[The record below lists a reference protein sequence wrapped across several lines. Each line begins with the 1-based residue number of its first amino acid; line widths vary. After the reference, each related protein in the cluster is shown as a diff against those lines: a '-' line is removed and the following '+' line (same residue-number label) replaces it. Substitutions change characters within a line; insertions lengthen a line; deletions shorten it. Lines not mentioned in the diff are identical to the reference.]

1 MGLKCRISYSASG
14 QATVTDA
21 NGNASKLFADAL
33 AVTQD
38 QNAALNIWA
47 SAYTP
52 EFQETFGTTSQTE
65 EPPVLQVVKYY
76 QSLKQLDGRLEPK
89 ELFEVRQMMRTA
101 GISNLS
107 DFSSTLKAIFLQG
120 DVPGIDENLA
130 IESGL
135 FLPEDLNSIDLPK
148 VVDLIARM
156 EGETLS
162 NDFEVEPQDS
172 EILYRDT
179 AHKNIFGA
187 SETVTIEQIDSE
199 VIDLIDNFQSEE
211 EFYDKLQELP
221 YSDFTARFYEDEAF
235 ANEYMAKFQGLVKVP
250 VIEER
255 AGELVSDVTPTFST
269 VKNTILDGLDSI
281 TIDAD
286 ISFIN
291 SIADNIWEV
300 NAETVSSVVQ
310 EIEAELATKNID
322 IIGLHSITTD
332 KATLLEML
340 NAASVMVENPTD
352 TNILAFSQ
360 VYDKTF
366 LRQPAKKVAKVPGN
380 LQGLTLVSMYSAKT
394 DQQLFDQHGLIKVG
408 DNLYHKV
415 DLTADISEAYEYLYQ
430 QMREGAFQI
439 PYQYRTETNMD
450 NKPAVL
456 QDIAEFVNARETGL
470 GFYNEKASLY
480 QVVFGHPEINLVK
493 ESDMATSALS
503 TLTTNE
509 VYLKTDFVSDFYS
522 MILQEKL
529 ADSPVYRNTLSKF
542 SVTDNDI
549 TLTSDLVSDL
559 TDIPMYQELMDYIK
573 LRKNSSMKK
582 FLPAEMMGDTNEAFS
597 AYNFPTT
604 IAQYTG
610 TKAETQ
616 NLVVTPPI
624 LDDFIRIED
633 TVYQKVKVSQT
644 ANVFLRLKPN
654 NNSAYYTTTPPFA
667 NFTQEQIDRA
677 AQTDMVT
684 NTKLTGKD
692 ITARKE
698 KSGVLSRLVNNIK
711 ARSASLVSK
720 AQQQTTKAFET
731 NLVEFLR
738 QKGLP
743 VVTDLAEMKAAL
755 AELGIDSVNQMFRF
769 QDMGVNQ
776 RYTIQIN
783 GNKLTV
789 RDMPG
794 GNIKTAKQA
803 YGTANGMFQRIRKY
817 VQGKTGPMFRENM
830 VVLSGTTITLNIPAD
845 MPERVQQ
852 MMEMEAEI
860 ARILEEQKQAEKLED
875 YNPTKEE
882 LERGVS
888 PDVLKDLGYDM
899 LQTPAGTI
907 LGFEYKGTIYL
918 DPTVLNNVT
927 TLHELTHV
935 FQALVKAR
943 ANAGDTQAQKILQKR
958 EEVFGAMA
966 REWEVFHKMTND
978 PSATGLT
985 PLQPGEVAPQFQLG
999 LINLTEQEVL
1009 KYGRAGID
1017 NKYEAQAIKQIG
1029 LQGTN
1034 FDKASIQERIK
1045 KETDD
1050 LLKRTTD
1057 YVFSEDSKAIDGAIQ
1072 NEIDTMINQGSS
1084 NEQVEQAKKALQPG
1098 RQRDRVIGEYKKA
1111 QLDTIKQW
1119 TDYLSQSD
1127 YSDAFKYLMLD
1138 AVLTNNYNF
1147 KTDEY
1152 QKRNKKTIRNFT
1164 PFDAGTLAELYAS
1177 ESNALLKDYVKIQV
1191 ENTANIVDT
1200 SKFSST
1206 GEGEWLK
1213 FNGGSETSEE
1223 EIAQNAN
1230 KLSQLVQNTYWCTKT
1245 NAKGQLEDG
1254 DFYVYATK
1262 NTDGSYSPRVAVRME
1277 GDQVGEVRGNASA
1290 KQDLEP
1296 EMLPVAEKFLKEE
1309 IPNNS
1314 GKQWLDSIA
1323 YNTKVKDYTEK
1334 IKGKTLDLAD
1344 IREYADIL
1352 KDAQKYS
1359 VDYGENGLVTTLNET
1374 IKKAKFSVPV
1384 AFNSKEINAET
1395 VALIGNFEFPDLDR
1409 ADLGDLQIIT
1419 GDAYFYGAKNIKVEK
1434 LKSIGGDVVLNESYI
1449 EDLGSIE
1456 TIGGSLYLRGS
1467 QVTSLGSLQ
1476 SIGGDVVFVSSKL
1489 ENLGALKSIGGKADF
1504 RSSKVSNLGALE
1516 NIGWN
1521 AFFTNSSVTDLKNL
1535 KNIGGDLDL
1544 GGSSVTSLGSLENIG
1559 GDAIFED
1566 LSGAY
1571 LDTEPSRITKPT
1583 YLTTLGQ
1590 LKSIGR
1596 NAYLTDPNI
1605 TDIGALEYVGGDAR
1619 FSGSGIRN
1627 LSSLKEIGRS
1637 AIFRDSAVED
1647 LGKLESIGGNADF
1660 VDSKVQDLGGLK
1672 SIGRLTLFEGK
1683 PELRDQYIQR
1693 QRELQIKTRQTGEV
1707 APQFQFIGEGNRLTN
1722 NDRAALTLAKQLEA
1736 DNKTPEEIY
1745 QKTNWLKTNQ
1755 DIWIREIGDLK
1766 VIPPTEK
1773 ELNTEV
1779 KNILRNREVVYEVE
1793 DLFDT
1798 SEIGNRYN
1806 FDNLKIKVAYE
1817 RNEKN
1822 QTISFASINSKGER
1836 SITTL
1841 IKGSEDYLRRYI
1853 GGENI
1858 GEIVISRRGSG
1869 STDRITAVQSFQ
1881 SIINHEF
1888 QHILQAQDNTRKVGN
1903 SLNDIVKFFI
1913 RKNISAF
1920 PDIESISRDEVL
1932 NRLERIYQKEDFAK
1946 YAETLYRNSI
1956 GERQATEVELRMFD
1970 KSTLPENFEGAFN
1983 IDTQDVQNG
1992 TASFQAAREMVDAR
2006 GSKIVDAAGELLV
2019 VYRSQKDSR
2028 KQTTSR
2034 QSGMKGIYFSA
2045 NEESTKI
2052 YGDKTK
2058 AYYLDI
2064 KNPLVLKDTEW
2075 NLSLIPEYL
2084 YQDLIRKGYD
2094 GAVWLQNGEM
2104 YEIVAFQDDQVIPI
2118 ENNYLSYQAA
2128 REMVDAIGLDL
2139 SAPVYAQRQ
2148 GESDTDYHNRLVNE
2162 VEAYVAAPEI
2172 AQKLEELRQ
2181 TNPSLWS
2188 RITDFLKNLTT
2199 WLKTQ
2204 IGLSDY
2210 DGDIMNMTKEE
2221 YTSALGVSILKEEY
2235 DDLFVPNNSNKIA
2248 NEVINAT
2255 VVLDS
2260 QVEMI
2265 SLQTEEA
2272 QDALYNKIDN
2282 CG

>member
-14 QATVTDA
+14 QAMVTDA

-52 EFQETFGTTSQTE
+52 EFQETFGTTSQVE
-65 EPPVLQVVKYY
+65 EPPVLQVIKYY

-107 DFSSTLKAIFLQG
+107 DFSSALKAIFLQG

-135 FLPEDLNSIDLPK
+135 FLSEDLNSIDLPK

-211 EFYDKLQELP
+211 EFYNKLQELP

-291 SIADNIWEV
+291 SIADNIWEA
-300 NAETVSSVVQ
+300 NAEKVSSVVQ

-366 LRQPAKKVAKVPGN
+366 LRQPAKKVVKVPGN

-493 ESDMATSALS
+493 ESNMATSALS

-692 ITARKE
+692 ITTRKE

-769 QDMGVNQ
+769 QDMGVKP
-776 RYTIQIN
+776 TVSIDFN

-789 RDMPG
+789 TPSSSSK
-794 GNIKTAKQA
+794 IKTPQQA
-803 YGTANGMFQRIRKY
+803 YGVANSIFQKVRKY
-817 VQGKTGPMFRENM
+817 VQDTTGPLFRENM
-830 VVLSGTTITLNIPAD
+830 VVREGTTVTLNIPAD
-845 MPERVQQ
+845 MQERVEQ
-852 MMEMEAEI
+852 MRAVEEEI
-860 ARILEEQKQAEKLED
+860 ARIIDEQKQENSLED
-875 YNPTKEE
+875 YNPAQAE
-882 LERGVS
+882 LDRGVS
-888 PDVLKDLGYDM
+888 PDVLKDLGYNM
-899 LQTPAGTI
+899 LQTPAGSI

-918 DPTVLNNVT
+918 DPTLLNNVT

-966 REWEVFHKMTND
+966 REWEVFHKMASD
-978 PSATGLT
+978 PSAAGLT
-985 PLQPGEVAPQFQLG
+985 PLQQGEVAPQFQLG

-1045 KETDD
+1045 KEIND

-1098 RQRDRVIGEYKKA
+1098 RQRDRIIDEYKKA

-1127 YSDAFKYLMLD
+1127 YSDAFKYLILD

-1334 IKGKTLDLAD
+1334 IKGKELNLAD
-1344 IREYADIL
+1344 IQEYADIL
-1352 KDAQKYS
+1352 KDAKKYS
-1359 VDYGENGLVTTLNET
+1359 VDYGENGLVTTLNDT
-1374 IKKAKFSVPV
+1374 IKKSKFSVPV

-1467 QVTSLGSLQ
+1467 QVISLGSLQ

-1516 NIGWN
+1516 NIGGN

-1535 KNIGGDLDL
+1535 KNIGGDLNL

-1596 NAYLTDPNI
+1596 NAYLTDPSI
-1605 TDIGALEYVGGDAR
+1605 TDIGALKYVGGDAR

-1637 AIFRDSAVED
+1637 AIFRYSAVED

-1660 VDSKVQDLGGLK
+1660 VDSKVQDLGILK
-1672 SIGRLTLFEGK
+1672 SIGGLTLFEGK

-1693 QRELQIKTRQTGEV
+1693 QKEYY
-1707 APQFQFIGEGNRLTN
+1707 ANRGQS
-1722 NDRAALTLAKQLEA
+1722 K
-1736 DNKTPEEIY
+1736 DN
-1745 QKTNWLKTNQ
+1745 
-1755 DIWIREIGDLK
+1755 G
-1766 VIPPTEK
+1766 
-1773 ELNTEV
+1773 
-1779 KNILRNREVVYEVE
+1779 
-1793 DLFDT
+1793 
-1798 SEIGNRYN
+1798 
-1806 FDNLKIKVAYE
+1806 
-1817 RNEKN
+1817 
-1822 QTISFASINSKGER
+1822 
-1836 SITTL
+1836 
-1841 IKGSEDYLRRYI
+1841 
-1853 GGENI
+1853 
-1858 GEIVISRRGSG
+1858 
-1869 STDRITAVQSFQ
+1869 
-1881 SIINHEF
+1881 
-1888 QHILQAQDNTRKVGN
+1888 
-1903 SLNDIVKFFI
+1903 
-1913 RKNISAF
+1913 
-1920 PDIESISRDEVL
+1920 
-1932 NRLERIYQKEDFAK
+1932 
-1946 YAETLYRNSI
+1946 
-1956 GERQATEVELRMFD
+1956 
-1970 KSTLPENFEGAFN
+1970 
-1983 IDTQDVQNG
+1983 
-1992 TASFQAAREMVDAR
+1992 ASFQASREMV
-2006 GSKIVDAAGELLV
+2006 E
-2019 VYRSQKDSR
+2019 
-2028 KQTTSR
+2028 
-2034 QSGMKGIYFSA
+2034 
-2045 NEESTKI
+2045 
-2052 YGDKTK
+2052 
-2058 AYYLDI
+2058 
-2064 KNPLVLKDTEW
+2064 
-2075 NLSLIPEYL
+2075 
-2084 YQDLIRKGYD
+2084 
-2094 GAVWLQNGEM
+2094 
-2104 YEIVAFQDDQVIPI
+2104 
-2118 ENNYLSYQAA
+2118 
-2128 REMVDAIGLDL
+2128 AIGLDL

-2148 GESDTDYHNRLVNE
+2148 GESDADYHNRLVNE

-2181 TNPSLWS
+2181 TNPGLWS

>member
-14 QATVTDA
+14 QAMVTDA

-65 EPPVLQVVKYY
+65 EPAVLQVVKYY

-89 ELFEVRQMMRTA
+89 ELFEVRQMMRTS

-211 EFYDKLQELP
+211 EFYNKLQELP

-291 SIADNIWEV
+291 SIADNIWEA

-352 TNILAFSQ
+352 ANILAFSQ
-360 VYDKTF
+360 VYDKIF
-366 LRQPAKKVAKVPGN
+366 LRQPAKKVVKVPGN

-610 TKAETQ
+610 AKAETQ

-633 TVYQKVKVSQT
+633 TVYQKVKVSET

-654 NNSAYYTTTPPFA
+654 NNSAYYTTTPAFT

-692 ITARKE
+692 INARKE

-711 ARSASLVSK
+711 ARSASLVSQ
-720 AQQQTTKAFET
+720 AQQQATKAFET

-769 QDMGVNQ
+769 QDMGVKP
-776 RYTIQIN
+776 TVSIDLN

-789 RDMPG
+789 TPSSSSK
-794 GNIKTAKQA
+794 IKTPQQA
-803 YGTANGMFQRIRKY
+803 YGVANSIFQKVRKY
-817 VQGKTGPMFRENM
+817 VQDTTGPLFRENM
-830 VVLSGTTITLNIPAD
+830 VVREGTTVTLNIPVD
-845 MPERVQQ
+845 MQERVEQ
-852 MMEMEAEI
+852 MRAVEEEI
-860 ARILEEQKQAEKLED
+860 ARIIDEQKQENSLED
-875 YNPTKEE
+875 YNPAQAE
-882 LERGVS
+882 LDRGVS
-888 PDVLKDLGYDM
+888 PDVLKDLGYNM
-899 LQTPAGTI
+899 LQTPAGSI

-918 DPTVLNNVT
+918 DPALLNNVT

-943 ANAGDTQAQKILQKR
+943 SNAGDTQAQKILQKR
-958 EEVFGAMA
+958 EEIFGAMA
-966 REWEVFHKMTND
+966 REWEVFHKT
-978 PSATGLT
+978 
-985 PLQPGEVAPQFQLG
+985 LG
-999 LINLTEQEVL
+999 AEPNFTRTFNALMV
-1009 KYGRAGID
+1009 GID
-1017 NKYEAQAIKQIG
+1017 GGYNLNSPEGATTVVGLLNMAKKLEQVYGIQKTDWVEAQTEKGLVSRRAVKNRLFKDKTLSLTREEKAAIEKVS
-1029 LQGTN
+1029 N
-1034 FDKASIQERIK
+1034 NQERVRDVLLRIK
-1045 KETDD
+1045 YRTGWSRGADGQWRYEIEDKDAKVNLS
-1050 LLKRTTD
+1050 LLKRNRGFFADEMTLEEVLNHPELYDAYPRLRNVEVVVWNDIDFADAQYSRKSNVININLATLPE
-1057 YVFSEDSKAIDGAIQ
+1057 SQIKAKLLHEVQHAIQ
-1072 NEIDTMINQGSS
+1072 NLEGFATVGAAEMAQMGMAGQIPGLSREGYDTIEEAAYEGVRS
-1084 NEQVEQAKKALQPG
+1084 
-1098 RQRDRVIGEYKKA
+1098 IA
-1111 QLDTIKQW
+1111 QL
-1119 TDYLSQSD
+1119 
-1127 YSDAFKYLMLD
+1127 
-1138 AVLTNNYNF
+1138 V
-1147 KTDEY
+1147 EEG
-1152 QKRNKKTIRNFT
+1152 KTIVDILEGNYSQFFFGENPKTLIEYYILENPELGEVFT
-1164 PFDAGTLAELYAS
+1164 KTEDASKEVQ
-1177 ESNALLKDYVKIQV
+1177 ERF
-1191 ENTANIVDT
+1191 ANIIISDLSSILDTKPAFDLYLNNISEVEARNVEARLKLTPEERKNSLLQDTEDVARDEQITIENGAGKTVVGDYPLFQVDAYHGT
-1200 SKFSST
+1200 PYSFDRFSTEAIGT
-1206 GEGEWLK
+1206 GEGRQAFGWGLYFTDLKSIAENYANAVTDQNYFNKFLDAISKSATTNGISLAKVGDVLDLSRNNSYDYDTTQEAAQKAGDDEILRLVQENKEFYQKKSKNLYKVSIHKGKTPSEYTWLIWDK
-1213 FNGGSETSEE
+1213 
-1223 EIAQNAN
+1223 
-1230 KLSQLVQNTYWCTKT
+1230 KLS
-1245 NAKGQLEDG
+1245 
-1254 DFYVYATK
+1254 
-1262 NTDGSYSPRVAVRME
+1262 P
-1277 GDQVGEVRGNASA
+1277 EV
-1290 KQDLEP
+1290 K
-1296 EMLPVAEKFLKEE
+1296 
-1309 IPNNS
+1309 
-1314 GKQWLDSIA
+1314 
-1323 YNTKVKDYTEK
+1323 EK
-1334 IKGKTLDLAD
+1334 IKKGIENRNFQARETELLSLYDQNFNQIKDKISDKRALNFVIEKFDKSPSYEKVVKELTEDEINTLKTLSDTYQELNRV
-1344 IREYADIL
+1344 REIL
-1352 KDAQKYS
+1352 DFDYQLNNFNGNNIYS
-1359 VDYGENGLVTTLNET
+1359 QLRSILGSSKEASLFLLENGIDGVKYPAESISRGATSDTARGFNYVVFDENAVTIEEVVSFQILGEKGAAALDATQEATFRIDNLQLAREMEQANKT
-1374 IKKAKFSVPV
+1374 A
-1384 AFNSKEINAET
+1384 KEIRLATGWEKGADNLWRYEVLDGET
-1395 VALIGNFEFPDLDR
+1395 TEKFQEYVKKPTLYKDGIK
-1409 ADLGDLQIIT
+1409 LQ
-1419 GDAYFYGAKNIKVEK
+1419 E
-1434 LKSIGGDVVLNESYI
+1434 
-1449 EDLGSIE
+1449 
-1456 TIGGSLYLRGS
+1456 
-1467 QVTSLGSLQ
+1467 
-1476 SIGGDVVFVSSKL
+1476 
-1489 ENLGALKSIGGKADF
+1489 
-1504 RSSKVSNLGALE
+1504 ALE
-1516 NIGWN
+1516 NTEIF
-1521 AFFTNSSVTDLKNL
+1521 AAYANL
-1535 KNIGGDLDL
+1535 KNIEVVLYMANDGTRGVYDSGKKKIFLNLFTGGANKSNLLHEVQHAIQSMEGFALGGDPATMTTKDEALQFLVTNLPELTREQKSQLRATFKNNGLSISTNFYFDVISDDSNKLEDVIAKLEIMDKAFPNEDYKSVIDALDL
-1544 GGSSVTSLGSLENIG
+1544 RIMEMAGTDVAFEKYKKLAGEVEARNVQTRTNMSPEQRRQTLLSQTEDIAREDQIILQSLTIG
-1559 GDAIFED
+1559 FQANE
-1566 LSGAY
+1566 
-1571 LDTEPSRITKPT
+1571 
-1583 YLTTLGQ
+1583 
-1590 LKSIGR
+1590 
-1596 NAYLTDPNI
+1596 
-1605 TDIGALEYVGGDAR
+1605 
-1619 FSGSGIRN
+1619 
-1627 LSSLKEIGRS
+1627 
-1637 AIFRDSAVED
+1637 
-1647 LGKLESIGGNADF
+1647 
-1660 VDSKVQDLGGLK
+1660 
-1672 SIGRLTLFEGK
+1672 
-1683 PELRDQYIQR
+1683 ELRD
-1693 QRELQIKTRQTGEV
+1693 
-1707 APQFQFIGEGNRLTN
+1707 
-1722 NDRAALTLAKQLEA
+1722 TL
-1736 DNKTPEEIY
+1736 
-1745 QKTNWLKTNQ
+1745 
-1755 DIWIREIGDLK
+1755 
-1766 VIPPTEK
+1766 
-1773 ELNTEV
+1773 
-1779 KNILRNREVVYEVE
+1779 
-1793 DLFDT
+1793 
-1798 SEIGNRYN
+1798 
-1806 FDNLKIKVAYE
+1806 
-1817 RNEKN
+1817 
-1822 QTISFASINSKGER
+1822 
-1836 SITTL
+1836 
-1841 IKGSEDYLRRYI
+1841 
-1853 GGENI
+1853 
-1858 GEIVISRRGSG
+1858 
-1869 STDRITAVQSFQ
+1869 
-1881 SIINHEF
+1881 
-1888 QHILQAQDNTRKVGN
+1888 
-1903 SLNDIVKFFI
+1903 
-1913 RKNISAF
+1913 
-1920 PDIESISRDEVL
+1920 
-1932 NRLERIYQKEDFAK
+1932 
-1946 YAETLYRNSI
+1946 
-1956 GERQATEVELRMFD
+1956 
-1970 KSTLPENFEGAFN
+1970 
-1983 IDTQDVQNG
+1983 
-1992 TASFQAAREMVDAR
+1992 
-2006 GSKIVDAAGELLV
+2006 
-2019 VYRSQKDSR
+2019 
-2028 KQTTSR
+2028 
-2034 QSGMKGIYFSA
+2034 
-2045 NEESTKI
+2045 
-2052 YGDKTK
+2052 
-2058 AYYLDI
+2058 
-2064 KNPLVLKDTEW
+2064 
-2075 NLSLIPEYL
+2075 
-2084 YQDLIRKGYD
+2084 
-2094 GAVWLQNGEM
+2094 
-2104 YEIVAFQDDQVIPI
+2104 
-2118 ENNYLSYQAA
+2118 
-2128 REMVDAIGLDL
+2128 GLDL

-2181 TNPSLWS
+2181 TNPGLWS

-2210 DGDIMNMTKEE
+2210 EGDIMNMTKEE

>member
-14 QATVTDA
+14 QAMVTDA

-52 EFQETFGTTSQTE
+52 EFQETFGTASQTE

-89 ELFEVRQMMRTA
+89 ELFEVRQMMRTS
-101 GISNLS
+101 GIRNLS
-107 DFSSTLKAIFLQG
+107 DFSATLKSIFLQG

-221 YSDFTARFYEDEAF
+221 YSDFTARFYEDETF

-300 NAETVSSVVQ
+300 NAEKVSSVVQ

-322 IIGLHSITTD
+322 IIGLHNITTD

-352 TNILAFSQ
+352 ANILAFSQ
-360 VYDKTF
+360 VYDKIF
-366 LRQPAKKVAKVPGN
+366 LRQPAKKVVKVPGN

-430 QMREGAFQI
+430 QMRERAFQI

-480 QVVFGHPEINLVK
+480 QVVFGHPAINLVK
-493 ESDMATSALS
+493 ESDMATSALN

-582 FLPAEMMGDTNEAFS
+582 FLPTGMMGDTNAAFS

-633 TVYQKVKVSQT
+633 TVYQKVKVSET

-698 KSGVLSRLVNNIK
+698 KSGVLSRLVNSIK
-711 ARSASLVSK
+711 TRSASLVSQ
-720 AQQQTTKAFET
+720 AQQQATKAFET

-769 QDMGVNQ
+769 EDMGVKP
-776 RYTIQIN
+776 TVSIDLN

-789 RDMPG
+789 TPSSSSK
-794 GNIKTAKQA
+794 IKTPQQA
-803 YGTANGMFQRIRKY
+803 YGVANSIFQKVRKY
-817 VQGKTGPMFRENM
+817 VQDTTGPLFRENM
-830 VVLSGTTITLNIPAD
+830 VVREGTTVTLNIPAD
-845 MPERVQQ
+845 MQERVEQ
-852 MMEMEAEI
+852 MRAVEEEI
-860 ARILEEQKQAEKLED
+860 ARIIDEQKQENSLED
-875 YNPTKEE
+875 YNPAQAE
-882 LERGVS
+882 LDRGVS
-888 PDVLKDLGYDM
+888 PDVLKDLGYNM
-899 LQTPAGTI
+899 LQTPAGSI

-918 DPTVLNNVT
+918 DPALLNNVT

-935 FQALVKAR
+935 FQILVKAR

-966 REWEVFHKMTND
+966 REWEVFHKMTSD

-985 PLQPGEVAPQFQLG
+985 PLQPGEVAPQFQ
-999 LINLTEQEVL
+999 
-1009 KYGRAGID
+1009 
-1017 NKYEAQAIKQIG
+1017 
-1029 LQGTN
+1029 
-1034 FDKASIQERIK
+1034 
-1045 KETDD
+1045 
-1050 LLKRTTD
+1050 
-1057 YVFSEDSKAIDGAIQ
+1057 
-1072 NEIDTMINQGSS
+1072 
-1084 NEQVEQAKKALQPG
+1084 
-1098 RQRDRVIGEYKKA
+1098 
-1111 QLDTIKQW
+1111 
-1119 TDYLSQSD
+1119 
-1127 YSDAFKYLMLD
+1127 
-1138 AVLTNNYNF
+1138 
-1147 KTDEY
+1147 
-1152 QKRNKKTIRNFT
+1152 
-1164 PFDAGTLAELYAS
+1164 
-1177 ESNALLKDYVKIQV
+1177 
-1191 ENTANIVDT
+1191 
-1200 SKFSST
+1200 
-1206 GEGEWLK
+1206 
-1213 FNGGSETSEE
+1213 
-1223 EIAQNAN
+1223 
-1230 KLSQLVQNTYWCTKT
+1230 
-1245 NAKGQLEDG
+1245 
-1254 DFYVYATK
+1254 
-1262 NTDGSYSPRVAVRME
+1262 
-1277 GDQVGEVRGNASA
+1277 
-1290 KQDLEP
+1290 
-1296 EMLPVAEKFLKEE
+1296 
-1309 IPNNS
+1309 
-1314 GKQWLDSIA
+1314 
-1323 YNTKVKDYTEK
+1323 
-1334 IKGKTLDLAD
+1334 
-1344 IREYADIL
+1344 
-1352 KDAQKYS
+1352 
-1359 VDYGENGLVTTLNET
+1359 
-1374 IKKAKFSVPV
+1374 
-1384 AFNSKEINAET
+1384 
-1395 VALIGNFEFPDLDR
+1395 
-1409 ADLGDLQIIT
+1409 
-1419 GDAYFYGAKNIKVEK
+1419 
-1434 LKSIGGDVVLNESYI
+1434 
-1449 EDLGSIE
+1449 
-1456 TIGGSLYLRGS
+1456 
-1467 QVTSLGSLQ
+1467 
-1476 SIGGDVVFVSSKL
+1476 
-1489 ENLGALKSIGGKADF
+1489 
-1504 RSSKVSNLGALE
+1504 
-1516 NIGWN
+1516 
-1521 AFFTNSSVTDLKNL
+1521 
-1535 KNIGGDLDL
+1535 
-1544 GGSSVTSLGSLENIG
+1544 
-1559 GDAIFED
+1559 
-1566 LSGAY
+1566 
-1571 LDTEPSRITKPT
+1571 
-1583 YLTTLGQ
+1583 
-1590 LKSIGR
+1590 
-1596 NAYLTDPNI
+1596 
-1605 TDIGALEYVGGDAR
+1605 
-1619 FSGSGIRN
+1619 
-1627 LSSLKEIGRS
+1627 
-1637 AIFRDSAVED
+1637 
-1647 LGKLESIGGNADF
+1647 
-1660 VDSKVQDLGGLK
+1660 
-1672 SIGRLTLFEGK
+1672 
-1683 PELRDQYIQR
+1683 
-1693 QRELQIKTRQTGEV
+1693 
-1707 APQFQFIGEGNRLTN
+1707 FIGEGNRLTN
-1722 NDRAALTLAKQLEA
+1722 NDKAALTLAKQLEA

-1755 DIWIREIGDLK
+1755 GIWIREIGDLK

-1779 KNILRNREVVYEVE
+1779 KNILKNKEVVYDVE
-1793 DLFDT
+1793 DLFDI

-1806 FDNLKIKVAYE
+1806 FDNLKIKVTYE

-1822 QTISFASINSKGER
+1822 QTISFASINSQGER

-1841 IKGSEDYLRRYI
+1841 IKGSEDYLRRYL

-1858 GEIVISRRGSG
+1858 GEIVISRRGPRG
-1869 STDRITAVQSFQ
+1869 TARITAVQSFQ

-1888 QHILQAQDNTRKVGN
+1888 QHILQAQDSTRKIGN
-1903 SLNDIVKFFI
+1903 SFNEIVKFFI

-1920 PDIESISRDEVL
+1920 PDIESISRDEIF
-1932 NRLERIYQKEDFAK
+1932 NRLERIYQKEDFTK

-1983 IDTQDVQNG
+1983 VDIQDVQTG
-1992 TASFQAAREMVDAR
+1992 TASFQIDE
-2006 GSKIVDAAGELLV
+2006 EL
-2019 VYRSQKDSR
+2019 R
-2028 KQTTSR
+2028 
-2034 QSGMKGIYFSA
+2034 
-2045 NEESTKI
+2045 
-2052 YGDKTK
+2052 
-2058 AYYLDI
+2058 
-2064 KNPLVLKDTEW
+2064 DT
-2075 NLSLIPEYL
+2075 L
-2084 YQDLIRKGYD
+2084 
-2094 GAVWLQNGEM
+2094 
-2104 YEIVAFQDDQVIPI
+2104 
-2118 ENNYLSYQAA
+2118 
-2128 REMVDAIGLDL
+2128 GLDL